1 MNTDEDLT
9 LIEYMQKFSTPAAC
23 LRHLEEIRWDDG
35 EYCPHCGSMDKI
47 YHFKGGIV
55 HECSDCHK
63 QFRIIYG
70 TMFGDSQIKMLPKWF
85 AAIWI
90 DTNHSKGISSV
101 QLGKMI
107 GTTQKTAW
115 FMLQRI
121 REAMGKNDDDNNML
135 GGIVEID
142 ETYIGGK
149 EKNKHKSK
157 RTKGTQGR
165 STKTKSVAIGLAQQN
180 GEKRAFSTQTV
191 SAQDIENI
199 VKANI
204 SPNAQIYADEY
215 PVYSVLTPDYQLQRI
230 NHSIEEYARNGVHT
244 NTVESL
250 WAYLKRVYHGIHHH
264 WSFKHTQRY
273 INSVIFRVNRINTKE
288 KPVTTMNRVNDLLGR
303 GMMARTTYQQLIT
316 GVV

>member
-1 MNTDEDLT
+1 MDTMDTMGTDKDLT
-9 LIEYMQKFSTPAAC
+9 LIEYMQKFSTPEVC
-23 LRHLEEIRWDDG
+23 LKYLETIRWKDG
-35 EYCPHCGSMDKI
+35 EYCPHCGSMEKI
-47 YHFKGGIV
+47 YHYNDGIV

-70 TMFGDSQIKMLPKWF
+70 TMFGESQIKMLPKWF

-101 QLGKMI
+101 QLAKMI

-135 GGIVEID
+135 GGIVQID
-142 ETYIGGK
+142 ETYLGGK

-165 STKTKSVAIGLAQQN
+165 STKTKKVAIGLAQQD
-180 GEKRAFSTQTV
+180 GQKRAFSSETAT
-191 SAQDIENI
+191 AEDIENI

-204 SPNAQIYADEY
+204 DPNSEIHADEY
-215 PVYSVLTPDYQLQRI
+215 RAYAILTPDYQLHRI
-230 NHSIEEYARNGVHT
+230 NHGIEEYAKNGVHT

-250 WAYLKRVYHGIHHH
+250 WAYLKRV
-264 WSFKHTQRY
+264 HTSPLVFQAY
-273 INSVIFRVNRINTKE
+273 ST
-288 KPVTTMNRVNDLLGR
+288 L
-303 GMMARTTYQQLIT
+303 YQ
-316 GVV
+316 